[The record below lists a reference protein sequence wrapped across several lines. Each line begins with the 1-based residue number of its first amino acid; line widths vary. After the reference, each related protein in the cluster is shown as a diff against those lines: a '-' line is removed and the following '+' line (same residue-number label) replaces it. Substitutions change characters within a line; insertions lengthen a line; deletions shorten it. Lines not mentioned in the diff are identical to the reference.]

1 MRTRILNLFLPD
13 GADRLA
19 LFLDVD
25 GTLIDIASTPGAVQV
40 AEGLTDVLEASTA
53 RLGGALAILTGRPIG
68 DIDQF
73 FAPLSL
79 VAAGVHGT
87 EMRTEPGG
95 PVGLFAEHLDR
106 SVLAAVERLADLEPG
121 IIVEPKLTSVAVHHR
136 LAPGAGPRLEAALET
151 ILADGPDHLILC
163 RGRKVFEIV
172 PRYISKGT
180 ALERLMRLEQFRGRT
195 PVMIGDDTSDQSAF
209 EAAERLGGVGLKV
222 CGERFSAAEAD
233 FGGPGEV
240 RDFLARFARGEGR

>member
-1 MRTRILNLFLPD
+1 MRTNILELFLPD

-25 GTLIDIASTPGAVQV
+25 GTLIDIAPTPGAVRV
-40 AEGLTDVLEASTA
+40 AEGLTGVLDDLGR
-53 RLGGALAILTGRPIG
+53 RLGGALAILTGRPIR

-73 FAPLSL
+73 FAPLNL

-87 EMRTEPGG
+87 EMRTAPHG
-95 PVGLFAEHLDR
+95 PVGLCAEPLDTT
-106 SVLAAVERLADLEPG
+106 VLGAVRRLADMEPG

-172 PRYISKGT
+172 PRHISKGT
-180 ALERLMRLEQFRGRT
+180 ALERMMHLDAFRGRR

-209 EAAERLGGVGLKV
+209 DAAERLGGAGLKV

-233 FGGPGEV
+233 FPGPGVV
-240 RDFLARFARGEGR
+240 RDFLARFARGEDR